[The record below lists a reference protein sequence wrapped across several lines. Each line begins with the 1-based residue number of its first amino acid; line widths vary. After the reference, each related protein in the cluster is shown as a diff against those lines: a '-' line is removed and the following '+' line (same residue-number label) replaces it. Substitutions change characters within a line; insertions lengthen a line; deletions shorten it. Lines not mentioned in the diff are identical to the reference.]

1 MSEDFIKLTRQQ
13 LYERVW
19 TEPMSKLAPQF
30 GLSDVGLKKICRK
43 HQIPTPPI
51 GHWAKIEFGKSSPQ
65 PELSQID
72 EEDLQEIRLFRRQ
85 FDKPATSSV
94 PAPDIK
100 VNEKLVRPHKLVDLS
115 RQRLRNAEPG
125 YRDRGLQPVH
135 GEECLGITVSKKSL
149 TRALRLLDALIK
161 YWESTGGTV
170 SAGKP
175 GTRFSRGED
184 IVELCLTEQTRRHEI
199 PNRYSCSYQY
209 EATGKLTFNID
220 SWGDGL
226 RRTWSDGKK
235 QRLEDVL
242 GKVALQLDVW
252 LDDFR
257 VRRLDRECEERQ
269 EKQAAVVRQS
279 RKEFSKKEK
288 ERREN
293 LDSCV
298 DRWSKSQRIK
308 TYLTTLDDA
317 VESGRIEYDD
327 EQFHKWREWAQW
339 YAIELCPLTPN
350 LPAPSIHHVPPP
362 QNTPIQE
369 LDLTSDARSCF
380 EQARIMDTDELDSLT
395 KEELRDRCGK
405 DIWSLYR
412 EATRILEG
420 LGYDVS
426 DRKNGYF

>member
-19 TEPMSKLAPQF
+19 AEPMSKLAPQF

-51 GHWAKIEFGKSSPQ
+51 GHWAKIEFGKPSLQ

-72 EEDLQEIRLFRRQ
+72 EKDLQEIRLFHRQ

-94 PAPDIK
+94 PAPVIK
-100 VNEKLVRPHKLVDLS
+100 VNEKLVRPHELAALS
-115 RQRLRNAEPG
+115 RQKLKNAEPG
-125 YRDRGLQPVH
+125 YRDRGLQSVH
-135 GEECLGITVSKKSL
+135 NEECLGITVSKKSL
-149 TRALRLLDALIK
+149 TRALRLVDALIK

-175 GTRFSRGED
+175 GTRFSRGAD
-184 IVELCLTEQTRRHEI
+184 TVELCLTEQTRRHEN
-199 PNRYSCSYQY
+199 PNSYNFRY

-252 LDDFR
+252 LDDLR
-257 VRRLDRECEERQ
+257 VRRLDRECEARQ

-298 DRWSKSQRIK
+298 DSWTKSQRIQK
-308 TYLTTLDDA
+308 YLNALDEA
-317 VESGRIEYDD
+317 AECGRLEYDD
-327 EQFHKWREWAQW
+327 EQFQKWREWAQW

-350 LPAPSIHHVPPP
+350 LPTPSIHHFPPP
-362 QNTPIQE
+362 QNTPIKE
-369 LDLTSDARSCF
+369 LDLTSKARTAF
-380 EQARIMDTDELDSLT
+380 ARAKILDTDELASIT
-395 KEELRDRCGK
+395 KDELKERCGERV
-405 DIWSLYR
+405 WSLYD
-412 EATRILEG
+412 EASRILEG

-426 DRKNGYF
+426 DRKNGYY